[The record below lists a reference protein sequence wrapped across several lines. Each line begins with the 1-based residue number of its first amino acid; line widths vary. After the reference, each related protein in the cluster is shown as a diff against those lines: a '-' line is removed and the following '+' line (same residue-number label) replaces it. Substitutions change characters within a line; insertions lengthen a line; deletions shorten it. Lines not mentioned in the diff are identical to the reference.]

1 MYAICRSEKHSGSGS
16 LGAASQHA
24 TRERETPN
32 ADPSR
37 RHLNRVVFGAGDPA
51 AEIERRIS
59 ELQARGVKIRKN
71 GVRAIEL
78 VLSASPEFF
87 SKYPER
93 KEAFYSQSV
102 DWLKSYFGE
111 ENLASVIAHE
121 DESTPHLSVF
131 VLPLDESPR
140 KKGPQIRLNAAR
152 WMDGRERLAKMQTS
166 FAQAMAPL
174 GLDRGVERSR
184 ARHQDVGRWY
194 GVIERAKALT
204 GIDNDL
210 EALKRIKENKEKE
223 LEHLRQSVQQI
234 NKAIDDIRKDR
245 NKRVEYNK
253 KVNEEM
259 RMEFNNKNI
268 KEDETIKGRVGALFK
283 VRDTYCIT
291 LLTSSGERYV
301 GCADPT
307 VYDKIKGKDVS
318 VSENN
323 GRISIHLSTL
333 SQVIGQHPVKN
344 VTPKKDKGMSL

>member
-1 MYAICRSEKHSGSGS
+1 MYAVCRSAKHSGSGS

-51 AEIERRIS
+51 AEIERRIT

-87 SKYPER
+87 SKFPE
-93 KEAFYSQSV
+93 KKQAFYRQSV
-102 DWLKSYFGE
+102 GWLKSYFGE
-111 ENLASVIAHE
+111 KNLASVIAHE

-174 GLDRGVERSR
+174 GLARGVERSR
-184 ARHQDVGRWY
+184 ARHQDVSRWY

-204 GIDNDL
+204 GIDDEIKAVEAVIANNQGELNHLRKQQSEMERLLVQIQNDI
-210 EALKRIKENKEKE
+210 EEKKKRIKSANEQLKRELQSALAMEGCNISGILSLISVNGGELYSVNNGVEEKIFVKKN
-223 LEHLRQSVQQI
+223 LKCSYDHLI
-234 NKAIDDIRKDR
+234 G
-245 NKRVEYNK
+245 K
-253 KVNEEM
+253 KVELKIDNHKLSLTECTLAKVYKPTQV
-259 RMEFNNKNI
+259 NSPNK
-268 KEDETIKGRVGALFK
+268 G
-283 VRDTYCIT
+283 
-291 LLTSSGERYV
+291 
-301 GCADPT
+301 
-307 VYDKIKGKDVS
+307 
-318 VSENN
+318 
-323 GRISIHLSTL
+323 
-333 SQVIGQHPVKN
+333 
-344 VTPKKDKGMSL
+344 GMSL